1 MGRYSF
7 PNPFTLS
14 KTKPELTFA
23 IINNFFNKEFAQNDR
38 ILWKMFW
45 TNFFFFLILAN
56 EWITKKISCPLLRFN
71 NSIASQFPH
80 QKHLDIFLD
89 ARITFEEYL
98 KVITT
103 KVNKTIGLLRK
114 LQKTLPRLVLMP
126 IYKAFVRPHLD
137 YGDINY
143 DEAYNETFHQK
154 LEFIQYSACLVLSG
168 AIRGSS
174 REKLYHELG
183 LESLQCRRW
192 YRKLCLYYK
201 IFKENKPVYLSN
213 LIPTKKSNYSTR
225 NTDKITPF
233 HPKHNF
239 FKKIFFH
246 PLLLTGTN

>member
-1 MGRYSF
+1 MYQ
-7 PNPFTLS
+7 
-14 KTKPELTFA
+14 
-23 IINNFFNKEFAQNDR
+23 INKWAFQ
-38 ILWKMFW
+38 WKMSFNPDPSKQ
-45 TNFFFFLILAN
+45 TQEIIFSRK
-56 EWITKKISCPLLRFN
+56 TKKICHPSLRFN
-71 NSIASQFPH
+71 NSIVSQSPH
-80 QKHLDIFLD
+80 QKHLGIFFD
-89 ARITFEEYL
+89 ARLNFEEHL
-98 KVITT
+98 KAITT
-103 KVNKTIGLLRK
+103 KVNRTIGLLRK
-114 LQKTLPRLVLMP
+114 LQKTLPRPALMTM
-126 IYKAFVRPHLD
+126 YKAFVRPHLD
-137 YGDINY
+137 YGDQIY
-143 DEAYNETFHQK
+143 DEAYNESFHQK
-154 LEFIQYSACLVLSG
+154 LESIQYNACLVLSG

-192 YRKLCLYYK
+192 YWKLCLYYK